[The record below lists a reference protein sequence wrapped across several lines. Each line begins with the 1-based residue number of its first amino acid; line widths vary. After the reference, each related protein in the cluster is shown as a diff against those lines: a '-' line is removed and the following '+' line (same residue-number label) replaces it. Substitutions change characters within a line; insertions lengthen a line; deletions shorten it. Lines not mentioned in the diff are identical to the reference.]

1 MEVGKKVLIVD
12 GDEFL
17 VRLIDQVL
25 AEKGYQELKA
35 SNGREALRL
44 LFDQR
49 PDLVLLDVV
58 IA

>member
-25 AEKGYQELKA
+25 AEKGYQVLKA